1 MGLQHLFI
9 IKDISGQLN
18 WGQKYLGLKNT
29 IQIEMCVKIL
39 MNYTKL
45 LEILIPYFL
54 FMKTNCFLVNC
65 VNQNLLKLVQ
75 NLTNLVSYL
84 KKNGKK

>member
-1 MGLQHLFI
+1 MGLQNVFI

-45 LEILIPYFL
+45 LEILIPYF
-54 FMKTNCFLVNC
+54 C
-65 VNQNLLKLVQ
+65 
-75 NLTNLVSYL
+75 S
-84 KKNGKK
+84 